1 MYSDNKARVVGMSC
15 AAGCGVLVVAVF
27 GAVVDTVVVIVGAI
41 VGGTVAGGVRIGFL
55 SPSYKLL

>member
-41 VGGTVAGGVRIGFL
+41 VGKNGEEVIGTSVG
-55 SPSYKLL
+55 